1 MTVREPVVRG
11 HIASDHIVQFFD
23 SDESRAE
30 CVAEF
35 LATGLRL
42 DEPAIVVVRPANW
55 TCMAEQLEARGV
67 HVQKAIADGVII
79 VKDADETLRRISL
92 NGSPDSGAFEAVV
105 GKTVPGLAP
114 PGSPVPAF
122 GGGGA
127 ILAQTGGAVGGH
139 PPPGGW
145 GPLGSG
151 DRSI

>member
-92 NGSPDSGAFEAVV
+92 SGSPDSGAFEAVV
-105 GKTVPGLAP
+105 GKAATGPAP
-114 PGSPVPAF
+114 PAPPVPAF
-122 GGGGA
+122 RGMGLFLPRRG
-127 ILAQTGGAVGGH
+127 Q
-139 PPPGGW
+139 
-145 GPLGSG
+145 PLGSAPHPIPLNPPPH
-151 DRSI
+151 RPP